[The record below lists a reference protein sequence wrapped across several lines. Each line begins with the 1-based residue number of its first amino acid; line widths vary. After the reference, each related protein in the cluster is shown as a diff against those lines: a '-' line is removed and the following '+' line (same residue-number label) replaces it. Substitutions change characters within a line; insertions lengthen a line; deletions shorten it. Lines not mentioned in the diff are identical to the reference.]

1 MFNKR
6 TWKEGEKITQEYM
19 KKNGYKIV
27 YTNFSCVGV
36 ELDIVAILAKK
47 VQYKIE
53 KNRIKQEIKN
63 AKNIKI
69 KQNLKQKLKIIKKSL
84 TDLLVI
90 TEVKARQNEKF
101 GSGFDAIS
109 TKKKVNII
117 RGAKFLLKDKRFQD
131 KQIRFDVASVDNGKV
146 TYIENAFDANI

>member
-1 MFNKR
+1 MFNER

-36 ELDIVAILAKK
+36 ELDIVAILPKK
-47 VQYKIE
+47 VLYRIE

-69 KQNLKQKLKIIKKSL
+69 KQKLKQKLKIIKNSL
-84 TDLLVI
+84 TDLLII
-90 TEVKARQNEKF
+90 TEVKARQNDKF

-109 TKKKVNII
+109 IKKKVNII
-117 RGAKFLLKDKRFQD
+117 RGVKFLLKDKKFQN
-131 KQIRFDVASVDNGKV
+131 KQVRFDIASVDAGKI

>member
-1 MFNKR
+1 MFNER

-36 ELDIVAILAKK
+36 ELDIVAILPKK
-47 VQYKIE
+47 VLYNIE

-84 TDLLVI
+84 PI
-90 TEVKARQNEKF
+90 YPN
-101 GSGFDAIS
+101 
-109 TKKKVNII
+109 
-117 RGAKFLLKDKRFQD
+117 LK
-131 KQIRFDVASVDNGKV
+131 
-146 TYIENAFDANI
+146 YIY